1 MGPNAPILPPGGA
14 FGPKLYLRQ
23 IEPHPEP
30 IRGSGIEFPLPR
42 LGALSQW
49 SITMVRKVL
58 EATLIAG
65 TLLLAACNT
74 VSGAG
79 KDVSSA
85 GKAVSNAAEG
95 AK

>member
-1 MGPNAPILPPGGA
+1 
-14 FGPKLYLRQ
+14 
-23 IEPHPEP
+23 
-30 IRGSGIEFPLPR
+30 
-42 LGALSQW
+42 
-49 SITMVRKVL
+49 MVRKVL

-85 GKAVSNAAEG
+85 GKAVTNTAEG